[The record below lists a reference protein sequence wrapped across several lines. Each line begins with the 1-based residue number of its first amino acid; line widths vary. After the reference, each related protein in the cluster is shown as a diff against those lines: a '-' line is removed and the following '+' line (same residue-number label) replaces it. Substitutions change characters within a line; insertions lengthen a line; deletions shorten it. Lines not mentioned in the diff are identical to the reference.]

1 MLSSNRRRVAYQKLQ
16 CFNTDWHGY
25 SSLHR
30 VEPNHE
36 CNLGELEVAVL
47 KEVELARGLDTELE
61 NLESTFAMV
70 QAVLQDA
77 EEKQWKNKALEIWL
91 KRLKDAA
98 YDVDDVM
105 DEFAIEAQRHRLQ
118 RDPKNRLRS
127 FFTLGHGPLLF
138 RLKKGHKL
146 KNVREKLDAIANKK
160 NMFDLTP
167 RAVDITADTY
177 DWRLTN
183 SLVNESEICGRRK
196 EKEELL
202 KILLT
207 NDDDLPIYAIWGM
220 GGFGKT
226 TFTQLVYNEEKFK
239 QQFGLRMWVCVSTD
253 FDLRRLTRAIMEP
266 IDGAPCDLQELVP
279 LLQRLQ
285 QKLTGK
291 KFLLVLDDV
300 WKDYT
305 DRWSKLKEVLRC
317 GAEGSA
323 VIVTTRNEM
332 VARRMAATFVQPM
345 GRLSEEDSLHLFQ
358 QLAFGMRKKEEWVHL
373 EAIGV

>member
-1 MLSSNRRRVAYQKLQ
+1 
-16 CFNTDWHGY
+16 
-25 SSLHR
+25 
-30 VEPNHE
+30 
-36 CNLGELEVAVL
+36 
-47 KEVELARGLDTELE
+47 
-61 NLESTFAMV
+61 
-70 QAVLQDA
+70 
-77 EEKQWKNKALEIWL
+77 
-91 KRLKDAA
+91 
-98 YDVDDVM
+98 
-105 DEFAIEAQRHRLQ
+105 
-118 RDPKNRLRS
+118 
-127 FFTLGHGPLLF
+127 
-138 RLKKGHKL
+138 
-146 KNVREKLDAIANKK
+146 
-160 NMFDLTP
+160 
-167 RAVDITADTY
+167 
-177 DWRLTN
+177 
-183 SLVNESEICGRRK
+183 
-196 EKEELL
+196 
-202 KILLT
+202 
-207 NDDDLPIYAIWGM
+207 M

-239 QQFGLRMWVCVSTD
+239 QQLGLRIWVCVSTD

>member
-1 MLSSNRRRVAYQKLQ
+1 
-16 CFNTDWHGY
+16 
-25 SSLHR
+25 
-30 VEPNHE
+30 
-36 CNLGELEVAVL
+36 
-47 KEVELARGLDTELE
+47 
-61 NLESTFAMV
+61 MV

-77 EEKQWKNKALEIWL
+77 EEKQWENKALEIWL
-91 KRLKDAA
+91 RRLKDAA
-98 YDVDDVM
+98 YDVDDVL

-127 FFTLGHGPLLF
+127 FFTLGDGPLLF
-138 RLKKGHKL
+138 RLKKEHKL

-239 QQFGLRMWVCVSTD
+239 QQLGLRIWVCVSTD

>member
-1 MLSSNRRRVAYQKLQ
+1 
-16 CFNTDWHGY
+16 
-25 SSLHR
+25 
-30 VEPNHE
+30 
-36 CNLGELEVAVL
+36 
-47 KEVELARGLDTELE
+47 
-61 NLESTFAMV
+61 
-70 QAVLQDA
+70 
-77 EEKQWKNKALEIWL
+77 
-91 KRLKDAA
+91 
-98 YDVDDVM
+98 
-105 DEFAIEAQRHRLQ
+105 
-118 RDPKNRLRS
+118 
-127 FFTLGHGPLLF
+127 
-138 RLKKGHKL
+138 
-146 KNVREKLDAIANKK
+146 
-160 NMFDLTP
+160 MFDLTP

-239 QQFGLRMWVCVSTD
+239 QQLGLRIWVCVSTD

>member
-1 MLSSNRRRVAYQKLQ
+1 
-16 CFNTDWHGY
+16 
-25 SSLHR
+25 
-30 VEPNHE
+30 
-36 CNLGELEVAVL
+36 
-47 KEVELARGLDTELE
+47 
-61 NLESTFAMV
+61 MV

-202 KILLT
+202 K
-207 NDDDLPIYAIWGM
+207 M
-220 GGFGKT
+220 
-226 TFTQLVYNEEKFK
+226 VYNEEKFK